1 MLKFIK
7 IACVAL
13 SFALTGCGTVSVAQ
27 QNELRAMTRSSG
39 KYRHIA
45 EGTIISTRVVTK
57 ESAVASTPSVKDSI
71 GLATKSNTLGG
82 LTLAISTLEL
92 LGEETKFLEIKYK
105 NFQTGEEMTTFSRVI
120 PERMDKFQPG
130 SLFRYFDTQRGFSL
144 LRSFDSEEDFQ
155 KFNQ

>member
-1 MLKFIK
+1 M
-7 IACVAL
+7 
-13 SFALTGCGTVSVAQ
+13 
-27 QNELRAMTRSSG
+27 
-39 KYRHIA
+39 
-45 EGTIISTRVVTK
+45 
-57 ESAVASTPSVKDSI
+57 
-71 GLATKSNTLGG
+71 
-82 LTLAISTLEL
+82 AISTLEL

-130 SLFRYFDTQRGFSL
+130 RLFRYFDTQRGFSL